1 MVVPT
6 ADASKVKANCQMR
19 VYVSRPIARC
29 GPPECEGIV
38 RRQQIAEEF
47 CCGHGF
53 LKVEIQQKEDDCRER
68 LVMKGKRVCLMDW
81 IGYRSERGS
90 IAHSFL

>member
-19 VYVSRPIARC
+19 VYVSRTRARC
-29 GPPECEGIV
+29 GPQEGVGIV
-38 RRQQIAEEF
+38 RMQQTAEGF

-53 LKVEIQQKEDDCRER
+53 LKDEIQQKEDDC
-68 LVMKGKRVCLMDW
+68 
-81 IGYRSERGS
+81 
-90 IAHSFL
+90 